1 MGKAAG
7 IGFLGH
13 DWRSALPYRTQVG
26 ARGFFSFLF
35 AICRVMG
42 HGTGEA
48 KVFGRAIGGRFGA
61 CASC

>member
-13 DWRSALPYRTQVG
+13 DWLFALPYRTQVG
-26 ARGFFSFLF
+26 SRGYFSFLF
-35 AICRVMG
+35 PLCRVMG
-42 HGTGEA
+42 HDTGEA
-48 KVFGRAIGGRFGA
+48 KVFGPAIGGRFGA

>member
-26 ARGFFSFLF
+26 ARGSFSFLF
-35 AICRVMG
+35 ALCRVMG

>member
-26 ARGFFSFLF
+26 ARGCFSFLF
-35 AICRVMG
+35 ALRRVMG
-42 HGTGEA
+42 HDTGEA